1 MTLKDMEYVC
11 CIAEFNNFSKAAEN
25 LFVSQSAL
33 SQSITKLEDEI
44 GLQLFSRT
52 NKGVFLT
59 YAGEIFLE
67 ESNKIIS
74 QTKIFKE
81 KLETLSSC
89 KKRTLGIGVYQ
100 FYGRYFLPKIIP
112 EFRKTFPDVQIKII
126 EDSQYNLEK
135 ILLDDEVDLV
145 ISAFL
150 DFNPKIIYKKIF
162 TEDILLA
169 VSEKNP
175 INSKITKNNI
185 ALSSFK
191 NENFILLMRGI
202 KARKNI
208 DKICE
213 SLDFK
218 LNYLLE
224 TKDFETVNS
233 LVAQNIGVGFV
244 PSSVDKLEGVKYYKI
259 NNSYS
264 SREFFIAYK
273 KSTQKPYILSEFTKI
288 ASSLSKNK

>member
-25 LFVSQSAL
+25 LFISQSAL

-67 ESNKIIS
+67 EANKIIS

-185 ALSSFK
+185 DLSFFK
-191 NENFILLMRGI
+191 EENFILLMRGI

>member
-33 SQSITKLEDEI
+33 SQSITKLEDEL
-44 GLQLFSRT
+44 GLQLFRRT

-67 ESNKIIS
+67 EANKIIS

-169 VSEKNP
+169 VSEKNS

-185 ALSSFK
+185 DLSSFK
-191 NENFILLMRGI
+191 DENFILLMRGI

-233 LVAQNIGVGFV
+233 LVAQNMGVGFV

-288 ASSLSKNK
+288 ASSLSKDK

>member
-33 SQSITKLEDEI
+33 SQSITKLEDEL
-44 GLQLFSRT
+44 GLQLFRRT

-67 ESNKIIS
+67 EANKIIS

-89 KKRTLGIGVYQ
+89 KKKTLGIGVYQ

-112 EFRKTFPDVQIKII
+112 EFRKNFPEVQIKII

-185 ALSSFK
+185 DLSSFK
-191 NENFILLMRGI
+191 DENFILLMRGI

-233 LVAQNIGVGFV
+233 LVAQNMGVGFV

-288 ASSLSKNK
+288 ASSSFKIK

>member
-67 ESNKIIS
+67 EANKIIS

-185 ALSSFK
+185 DLSFFK
-191 NENFILLMRGI
+191 EENFILLMRGI

>member
-25 LFVSQSAL
+25 LFISQSAL

-67 ESNKIIS
+67 EANKIIS

-185 ALSSFK
+185 DLSFFK
-191 NENFILLMRGI
+191 EENFILLMRGI

-288 ASSLSKNK
+288 SSSLSKNK